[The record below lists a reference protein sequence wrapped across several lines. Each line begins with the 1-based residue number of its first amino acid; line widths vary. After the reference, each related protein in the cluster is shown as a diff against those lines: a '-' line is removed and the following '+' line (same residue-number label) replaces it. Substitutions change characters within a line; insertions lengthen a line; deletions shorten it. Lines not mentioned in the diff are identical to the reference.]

1 MDKPLAFELGNVVAS
16 LLKKKC
22 CDECGSGLRFSYSE
36 RMGEFLW
43 FVYAKCPNGCFE
55 EDEYNLF
62 KIERKEDGSGED

>member
-1 MDKPLAFELGNVVAS
+1 MNKPLAFELGDVVAS

-22 CDECGSGLRFSYSE
+22 CGDCGSALRFSHGE

-62 KIERKEDGSGED
+62 KIERLGSGED